1 MVDSSVPLFQFQVGN
16 LEERIPCKLFWRCR
30 FQPFP
35 VSVKIGWSI
44 AVPQK
49 NRRGMA
55 YHSHSDMMFDAWLK
69 QSCLGHYML
78 INTNINTYKRMR
90 AHLWRGF
97 RLVHPMGNQ
106 DQRSGLTSAGDHR
119 RMCWRL
125 SVGMPVL
132 ARHVNMWGR
141 DILVCQHTYDDLWY
155 YLLKCWDNSYF
166 MLFQCEQ

>member
-35 VSVKIGWSI
+35 VSVNLGWSI

-55 YHSHSDMMFDAWLK
+55 YHSHSDMMFDVWLK

-78 INTNINTYKRMR
+78 INTYKHIR

-97 RLVHPMGNQ
+97 RLVHPMYWKPRPTIRFDVGY
-106 DQRSGLTSAGDHR
+106 R

-132 ARHVNMWGR
+132 ARHVNMWLGH
-141 DILVCQHTYDDLWY
+141 ICVSTHLWF

>member
-35 VSVKIGWSI
+35 VSVNLGWSI

-55 YHSHSDMMFDAWLK
+55 YHSHSDMMFDVWLK

-78 INTNINTYKRMR
+78 INTYKHIR

-97 RLVHPMGNQ
+97 RLVHPCIGNQ
-106 DQRSGLTSAGDHR
+106 DQRSGLTLATAGCVEDCR
-119 RMCWRL
+119 WGCRCSR
-125 SVGMPVL
+125 GMSTCG
-132 ARHVNMWGR
+132 W
-141 DILVCQHTYDDLWY
+141 DIFVCQHTYDFT
-155 YLLKCWDNSYF
+155 CWNVGTTAILCYFNVNSRVL
-166 MLFQCEQ
+166 MGLNP